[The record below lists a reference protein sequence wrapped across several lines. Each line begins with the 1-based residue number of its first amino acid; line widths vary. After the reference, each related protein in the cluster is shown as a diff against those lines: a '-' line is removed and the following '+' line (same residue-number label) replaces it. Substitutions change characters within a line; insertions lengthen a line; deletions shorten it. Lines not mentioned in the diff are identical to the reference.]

1 MGAGGAVKERM
12 GAGGAVKERM
22 GAGGAVKDGCRG
34 SCKNSFFVYCW
45 LST

>member
-22 GAGGAVKDGCRG
+22 GAGGAVKILFLFIVG
-34 SCKNSFFVYCW
+34 SALNFTV
-45 LST
+45 L